1 MVKHLLTLACA
12 AVALSASA
20 ATVVDYEINY
30 GTCDKFPFY
39 VMGYTPT
46 FEDGVMKASN
56 PGSWYQFF
64 MADNIGIN
72 EAYTY
77 TVTVK
82 VKSSKAG
89 SMAMNMGWGWGEGE
103 QANGT
108 LNVTT
113 EWAEQTC
120 DFHNVA
126 TGSANVVLQP
136 GGFDGDLEFEW
147 LKVSHEDV
155 SLDPALQCMIINN
168 IPSAKDN
175 GNDLDIWDC
184 SFNYAFP
191 TPIAAGTYN
200 LSFDV
205 YGVTAGEGAAIWG
218 TLKNGD
224 DDAAWYGG
232 GEFNIAADQW
242 TTINKTFTIDNPMS
256 VLNFVFGGK
265 YKGKTLYFDNFVMT
279 KADATENVIANSEFT
294 EPALGHWSR
303 PSWLKYDLYVG
314 NGPAHGAA
322 GIEAI
327 EADTAAPVYYNL
339 HGVRMAEG
347 NLPAGIY
354 VKVTGNKAEK
364 VAIRY

>member
-1 MVKHLLTLACA
+1 MVKHLLTVACA

-20 ATVVDYEINY
+20 TSVVDYEINY
-30 GTCDKFPFY
+30 ANYTEFPFY

-46 FEDGVMKASN
+46 FEDGVMKASY

-64 MADNIGIN
+64 IGDGIAIN

-82 VKSSKAG
+82 VKSSQAG
-89 SMAMNMGWGWGEGE
+89 SMTMNMGWGWGDGE

-113 EWAEQTC
+113 EWAEQSY

-126 TGSANVVLQP
+126 TGNANVVLQP
-136 GGFDGDLEFEW
+136 GTFEGDLEFEW

-155 SLDPALQCMIINN
+155 SLDPALQCLVVSD
-168 IPSAKDN
+168 IPTT
-175 GNDLDIWDC
+175 NDEGGTLKIWDV

-191 TPIAAGTYN
+191 TPIEAGTYN

-205 YGVTAGEGAAIWG
+205 YGITAGEGAAIWG
-218 TLKNGD
+218 TLKKDGAD
-224 DDAAWYGG
+224 EAWYGG
-232 GEFNIAADQW
+232 GDFNIAANEW
-242 TTINKTFTIDNPMS
+242 TTINKTYTLEYPMS
-256 VLNFVFGGK
+256 VINFVLGDK
-265 YKGKTLYFDNFVMT
+265 YKGETLYFDNFVMT
-279 KADATENVIANSEFT
+279 KEGTTENVIANGEFT
-294 EPALGHWSR
+294 DASLGKWSR
-303 PSWLKYDLYVG
+303 PSWLKNNIYVG
-314 NGPAHGAA
+314 NGPAHTSA
-322 GIEAI
+322 GIDAI
-327 EADTAAPVYYNL
+327 EAETAAPVYYNL
-339 HGVRMAEG
+339 QGIRMAND

-364 VAIRY
+364 VAIK